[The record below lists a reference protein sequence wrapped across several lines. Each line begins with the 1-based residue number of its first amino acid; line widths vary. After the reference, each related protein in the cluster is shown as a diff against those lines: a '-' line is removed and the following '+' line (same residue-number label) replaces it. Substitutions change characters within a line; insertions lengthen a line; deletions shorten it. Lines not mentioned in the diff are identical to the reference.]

1 MSTMRRPSAFIL
13 VLLAAVLLIAFLPVT
28 GPAQSA
34 ARSKAESGSLTARN
48 GFRNESE
55 IAAKFNDWQSDAD
68 ALGWLKTMGY
78 RSESVRSVNAVKPH
92 GEKSD
97 VELKITSDR
106 GETLEGISIKLVSSP
121 NGFNQIDKR
130 WLDHYRKMWNIP
142 PDVFEPLKLFV
153 GETKPAAGTRKPDRM
168 LLNELDPAAQ
178 RRVIE
183 FFSAHKDEIVSDLL
197 KGNGVHA
204 AGWLMVALKSGEKP
218 KWVIRKMDDA
228 IRFFGDGSVTI
239 TRGGNLKMGRITM
252 QRKGGDA
259 GRDTAKMLQFK
270 INPAELFD
278 AK

>member
-1 MSTMRRPSAFIL
+1 MRRLSALIL
-13 VLLAAVLLIAFLPVT
+13 ALLAVVLLIASLSVP
-28 GPAQSA
+28 GLAQSA
-34 ARSKAESGSLTARN
+34 ARSKAETGSLTAKN

-55 IAAKFNDWQSDAD
+55 IAAKFNDWQNDAD
-68 ALGWLKTMGY
+68 ALVWLKIMGY
-78 RSESVRSVNAVKPH
+78 GPESIKSVNAAKPH

-106 GETLEGISIKLVSSP
+106 GATLAGISIKLVSSP

-130 WLDHYRKMWNIP
+130 WLDHYRKMWSIP
-142 PDVFEPLKLFV
+142 TNVLESLKLFV
-153 GETKPAAGTRKPDRM
+153 GESKPPAGTKRPDRM
-168 LLNELDPAAQ
+168 LLSELEPAAQ
-178 RRVIE
+178 RQVID
-183 FFSAHKDEIVSDLL
+183 FFSARKEEIVSDLL
-197 KGNGVHA
+197 KGDGEHA

-218 KWVIRKMDDA
+218 KWVIRDMDEA
-228 IRFFGDGSVTI
+228 IRFFGSGSVSI
-239 TRGGNLKMGRITM
+239 TRGGNLKIGRITM